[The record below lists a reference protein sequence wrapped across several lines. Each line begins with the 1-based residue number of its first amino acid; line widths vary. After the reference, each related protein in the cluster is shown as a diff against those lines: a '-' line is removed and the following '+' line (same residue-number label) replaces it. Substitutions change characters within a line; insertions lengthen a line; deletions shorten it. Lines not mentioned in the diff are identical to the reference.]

1 MKMNKLLVLAASSL
15 LSMGLASCGGA
26 TPSSSTS
33 STPVETSSS
42 AEEKSSDASAS
53 GTSEGT
59 SEASSEASSEVSSE
73 ALTPKQVSLAKDLDY
88 FLVGSEVDLEE
99 YIVVKM
105 SDGSLVSDYD
115 YTLTC
120 SDDTLMINGHLV
132 SSDVAKSY
140 SITVT
145 AGSARRKVTLDFRT
159 QENLDLIEF
168 LDQAKANP
176 KNYQVDSYDFNDQ
189 GELVYQDSVIHT
201 ENYCAWADLND
212 LGNDHDDTTNS
223 IAAKLSDGAWYWGAF
238 DATGTPVFE
247 AGKFSPV
254 NYYFYGD
261 FAISGADFTTV
272 YETDDETGETYEYL
286 SADPTVTE
294 SFYGAAIGFSL
305 NSNYS
310 YGNIKLM
317 GFGLDDEDNI
327 ESATFYLSVLDKKG
341 TSYALGIFTIHSFGE
356 AKLDE
361 LEPVATDAS
370 YLPQVIVADEIPAV
384 FAAAETLGNYSV
396 TFDMVALDPNG
407 EPLTFDSEGLDTNIM
422 NLVFGVVGI
431 HSELVVTENDI
442 VSTLTTTSVGQEAFE
457 DTEEIVAYKAEEGV
471 VTKYA
476 FDEETKEYKETVV
489 EDATTIAD
497 TNLYKNFNIGTVP
510 VEKVSDIEFS
520 KKETDPET
528 GIIKMVSSSVG
539 DSDGTTSTNDFFIGL
554 VNYNMAFNLAKWFA
568 PMDGWGDGNN
578 HSLSQCTRGFNIEID
593 TDPETAS
600 FTAAVKLYS
609 PFSNAD
615 GYIYF
620 QFSLN
625 KIGTSESAY
634 PTVVENIPE

>member
-26 TPSSSTS
+26 TPSTSSS

-42 AEEKSSDASAS
+42 AEEKSSDAS
-53 GTSEGT
+53 GT
-59 SEASSEASSEVSSE
+59 SEASSETSSEASSE
-73 ALTPKQVSLAKDLDY
+73 ALAPKQVSLAKDLDY

-120 SDDTLMINGHLV
+120 SDDALIINGHLV
-132 SSDVAKSY
+132 SSEIAKSY
-140 SITVT
+140 SVTVT

-159 QENLDLIEF
+159 QENLDLIKF

-176 KNYQVDSYDFNDQ
+176 KNYQVDSYEISEQ
-189 GELVYQDSVIHT
+189 GELVYTDSVIHT
-201 ENYCAWADLND
+201 ENYCAWADLTD
-212 LGNDHDDTTNS
+212 LGNDHEDTTNS

-238 DATGTPVFE
+238 DETGKPVFE

-272 YETDDETGETYEYL
+272 YEVDDETGETNEYL
-286 SADPTVTE
+286 SADPSVTE

-310 YGNIKLM
+310 YGNIELM
-317 GFGLDDEDNI
+317 GFGLDEEDNV
-327 ESATFYLSVLDKKG
+327 ESATFYLSVTDKAGK
-341 TSYALGIFTIHSFGE
+341 SYALGIFTIHSFGE

-370 YLPQVIVADEIPAV
+370 YLPQVIVADEIPAL
-384 FAAAETLGNYSV
+384 FNAAEDLGNYSV
-396 TFDMVALDPNG
+396 TFDMVALDPSG
-407 EPLTFDSEGLDTNIM
+407 APLTFDSEGLDTNIM
-422 NLVFGVVGI
+422 NLIFGGVVKV
-431 HSELVVTENDI
+431 HSELVVTANDI
-442 VSTLTTTSVGQEAFE
+442 TSIVTTTAVGEEDFE
-457 DTEEIVAYKAEEGV
+457 DSEEIVAYKAEEGV

-476 FDEETKEYKETVV
+476 LDEETEEYKETVV
-489 EDATTIAD
+489 EDATTLAE
-497 TNLYKNFNIGTVP
+497 TKLYQNFNIGTVP
-510 VEKVSDIEFS
+510 AEKVSDIEFS
-520 KKETDPET
+520 KKVVDEET
-528 GIIKMVSSSVG
+528 GIINMVSSSVG

-554 VNYNMAFNLAKWFA
+554 VNYNMHFNLASWFA
-568 PMDGWGDGNN
+568 PMDGWGDGNQ

-593 TDPETAS
+593 TNAESQSLNAS
-600 FTAAVKLYS
+600 VTMYS
-609 PFSNAD
+609 PFNDAD

-634 PTVVENIPE
+634 PTVVENLPE